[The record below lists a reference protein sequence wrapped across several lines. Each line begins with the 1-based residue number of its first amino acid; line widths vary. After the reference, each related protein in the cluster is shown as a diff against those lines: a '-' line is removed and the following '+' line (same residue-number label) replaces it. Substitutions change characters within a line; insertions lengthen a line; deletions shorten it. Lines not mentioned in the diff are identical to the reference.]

1 MSNTCINLEQKMA
14 CLLASLTVLKAATTS
29 SEVDLS
35 RIRHHLECQLEQ
47 IIEQLL
53 EVEFALKDGG
63 VL

>member
-1 MSNTCINLEQKMA
+1 MSNIEMDQQIA
-14 CLLASLTVLKAATTS
+14 AILAGLTVLKTATTS

-35 RIRHHLECQLEQ
+35 RIRHHLECQLGQ

-53 EVEFALKDGG
+53 QLESAMQDGG

>member
-1 MSNTCINLEQKMA
+1 MSNIEMEQKIA
-14 CLLASLTVLKAATTS
+14 SILAGLTVLKAATTS

-53 EVEFALKDGG
+53 QLESVMQEGG

>member
-1 MSNTCINLEQKMA
+1 MSNTCINLDQKIF
-14 CLLASLTVLKAATTS
+14 CVIASLTVLKAATTS

-47 IIEQLL
+47 IIEQLVEL
-53 EVEFALKDGG
+53 ESALQDGG

>member
-1 MSNTCINLEQKMA
+1 MA